1 MTTKFTALA
10 VFLLCFMPAAKI
22 EHTQASLLS
31 TKKTKHEEAKWLTH
45 IDQDKDESFP
55 SLSADKDQKK
65 IKPIKLSAHTEKKE
79 KDKPTKTTE
88 KKETYT
94 QSEKDLLSR
103 LVHAEAKGES
113 YKGKVAVASV
123 VLNRTEKK
131 GFPDTIRGVIYQ
143 KNAFEPVANGSIN
156 QKPDK
161 ESIAAAEEAL
171 SSKNRETDAIFFY
184 NPKTASDDW
193 IRSRKIIEKIGRHVF
208 AI

>member
-10 VFLLCFMPAAKI
+10 VFLLCFMPASKI

-31 TKKTKHEEAKWLTH
+31 TKKTKHEEVKLLTP
-45 IDQDKDESFP
+45 INQDTDTSFS
-55 SLSADKDQKK
+55 SLSADKEKK
-65 IKPIKLSAHTEKKE
+65 NIKPIRLSANTEKKDE
-79 KDKPTKTTE
+79 KSQTDDQE
-88 KKETYT
+88 ETYS
-94 QSEKDLLSR
+94 QSEKELLSR

-131 GFPDTIRGVIYQ
+131 GFPDTVRGVIYQ

-161 ESIAAAEEAL
+161 ESIDAAKEVL
-171 SSKNRETDAIFFY
+171 SSKKRETDAIFFY
-184 NPKTASDDW
+184 NPKTASDHW
-193 IRSRKIIEKIGRHVF
+193 IRSRKTVEKIGRHVF